1 MFKEFILIAT
11 HFLLFCPFYYFSSH
25 AVFFPFLFLSFFP
38 GSTLVMYIAKHFL
51 GTSLKCFFFL
61 FLSSCVNKFECLNK
75 FKTVTM
81 PWSLYFIGPRYIV
94 GFNLFTTFSYNLRS
108 CFLLTA
114 NDQKTDL
121 PCQRNK
127 FVKLLL

>member
-51 GTSLKCFFFL
+51 GTSLKCFFFI
-61 FLSSCVNKFECLNK
+61 SSSVMFVFSIC
-75 FKTVTM
+75 M
-81 PWSLYFIGPRYIV
+81 QSLYNEGARKFWVHNTGPLGCLPKVLALAQYCEIGRAHV
-94 GFNLFTTFSYNLRS
+94 
-108 CFLLTA
+108 
-114 NDQKTDL
+114 
-121 PCQRNK
+121 
-127 FVKLLL
+127 